1 MPKLG
6 TIDWANKTHGTLST
20 ADKLAMLKQEMQ
32 RQFIQMRN
40 RFSETKIVQIDRID
54 LDKIII
60 PDSHIAVTSLEILE
74 SCAPKSLLHHSLR
87 TYYWG
92 CILAM
97 QDGLRYDAELF
108 YLMSLWHDMGLCK
121 PYRFQDGVSKCFA
134 VEGGRAAKEFITLHG
149 TSSQA
154 TEVESAIINHLN
166 LLVLPEDGIE
176 NHLLPA
182 ATTLDVVGTRLGELK
197 PDVIKAVL
205 EKYPRL
211 TFKNDLIHLFNREY
225 DKRPDS
231 RIAFM
236 NQVGGLNRMIRKAPF
251 ES

>member
-6 TIDWANKTHGTLST
+6 TIEWAKKTHGTLST

-32 RQFIQMRN
+32 RQFIQMRK
-40 RFSETKIVQIDRID
+40 RFAETEIVQIDRVD

-60 PDSHIAVTSLEILE
+60 PDSHIAVASLEVLE
-74 SCAPKSLLHHSLR
+74 SCAPKSLLHHCLR

-97 QDGLRYDAELF
+97 QDSLTYDAELF

-154 TEVESAIINHLN
+154 AEVEAAITNHLN
-166 LLVLPEDGIE
+166 LFVPPEEGIE
-176 NHLLPA
+176 NHLLPS
-182 ATTLDVVGTRLGELK
+182 ATALDVVGARSSELK
-197 PDVIKAVL
+197 PEVIATVL

-211 TFKNDLIHLFNREY
+211 TFKDDLIGLFNREY

>member
-6 TIDWANKTHGTLST
+6 TTEWANKTHGTLST
-20 ADKLAMLKQEMQ
+20 VDKLSMLKQELQ
-32 RQFIQMRN
+32 RQFVKIRK
-40 RFSETKIVQIDRID
+40 RFSETEIVQINRVD

-60 PDSHIAVTSLEILE
+60 PDSHLAVASLEVLE
-74 SCAPKSLLHHSLR
+74 SNAPQSLVHHCLR

-97 QDGLRYDAELF
+97 QDGLTYDPELF
-108 YLMSLWHDMGLCK
+108 YVMSLWHDMGLCK
-121 PYRFQDGVSKCFA
+121 TFRFKDGVSQCFA
-134 VEGGRAAKEFITLHG
+134 VEGGRAAKEFITLHD
-149 TSSQA
+149 TSSHAAQ
-154 TEVESAIINHLN
+154 VEAAIIGHLN
-166 LLVLPEDGIE
+166 LFVPPEDGIE

-182 ATTLDVVGTRLGELK
+182 ATALDVVGARFGELK
-197 PDVIKAVL
+197 PDVIEAVL
-205 EKYPRL
+205 EAYPRL
-211 TFKNDLIHLFNREY
+211 SFKDDLIKLFNREY

-231 RIAFM
+231 RITFM